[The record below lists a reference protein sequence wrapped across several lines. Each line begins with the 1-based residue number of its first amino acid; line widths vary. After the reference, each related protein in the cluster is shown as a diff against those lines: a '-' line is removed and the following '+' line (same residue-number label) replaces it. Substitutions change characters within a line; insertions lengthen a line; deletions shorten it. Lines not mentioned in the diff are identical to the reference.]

1 MKCRNCGQ
9 KLSKE
14 DAFCGNCGTPVPARS
29 SRKGLYIAISLIV
42 ILTATAG
49 IGLAIKLHSD
59 SSEEIKTDL
68 PAESEQTTEG
78 DNEAAANNE
87 AESDKDAAGDTD
99 PSDSPTD
106 NRADADSPF
115 TIDPSS
121 DADYTAILDPSEY
134 KFYASQIPDFNFWY
148 PQNFYNHVSYSTE
161 PYETSMGTNEE
172 TIIFTAEDTSQL
184 RFLAIR
190 RTDSLDLDTMAKTI
204 YTSELGLLTSSEV
217 IINDVKDHSGKIIV
231 TGWDKQYPDNTVY
244 SLTRVTNDYILQMK
258 VLFPSYTAAEDEHQK
273 GYLTETY
280 YRMCGFSDADPW
292 RSYAEYLSEV
302 Q

>member
-1 MKCRNCGQ
+1 MIFKELLRERGNKMKCRNCGQ
-9 KLSKE
+9 KLSKG

-29 SRKGLYIAISLIV
+29 SRKGLYIAIGLIV
-42 ILTATAG
+42 ILIAAAG

-59 SSEEIKTDL
+59 SSEEIKTEL
-68 PAESEQTTEG
+68 PAESE
-78 DNEAAANNE
+78 A
-87 AESDKDAAGDTD
+87 
-99 PSDSPTD
+99 D

-115 TIDPSS
+115 TIDPNS

-148 PQNFYNHVSYSTE
+148 PQNFYNHVSYSTD

-190 RTDSLDLDTMAKTI
+190 RTDSLDLDTMAKAI

-217 IINDVKDHSGKIIV
+217 IINDVKDHSGKVIV

-244 SLTRVTNDYILQMK
+244 SLTRVTDDYILQMK
-258 VLFPSYTAAEDEHQK
+258 VLFPSYTTAEDEHQK

-292 RSYAEYLSEV
+292 RTYAEYLSEV

>member
-1 MKCRNCGQ
+1 MIFKELLRERGNKMKCKNCGQ
-9 KLSKE
+9 KLSKG

-29 SRKGLYIAISLIV
+29 SRKGLYIAIGLIV
-42 ILTATAG
+42 ILIAAAG

-68 PAESEQTTEG
+68 PAESE
-78 DNEAAANNE
+78 A
-87 AESDKDAAGDTD
+87 
-99 PSDSPTD
+99 D

-115 TIDPSS
+115 TIDPNS

-148 PQNFYNHVSYSTE
+148 PQNFYNHVSYSTD

-190 RTDSLDLDTMAKTI
+190 RTDSLDLDTMAKAI

-244 SLTRVTNDYILQMK
+244 SLTRVTDDYILQMK
-258 VLFPSYTAAEDEHQK
+258 VLFPSYTTAEDEHQK

-292 RSYAEYLSEV
+292 RTYAEYLSEV

>member
-1 MKCRNCGQ
+1 MIFKELLRERGNKMKCRNCGQ
-9 KLSKE
+9 KLSKG

-29 SRKGLYIAISLIV
+29 SRKGLYIAIGLIV
-42 ILTATAG
+42 ILIAAAG

-59 SSEEIKTDL
+59 SSEEIKTEL
-68 PAESEQTTEG
+68 PAESE
-78 DNEAAANNE
+78 A
-87 AESDKDAAGDTD
+87 
-99 PSDSPTD
+99 D

-115 TIDPSS
+115 TIDPNS

-148 PQNFYNHVSYSTE
+148 PQNFYNHVSYSTD

-190 RTDSLDLDTMAKTI
+190 RTDSLDLDTMAKNI

-244 SLTRVTNDYILQMK
+244 SLTRVTDDYILQMK
-258 VLFPSYTAAEDEHQK
+258 VLFPSYTTAEDEHQK

-292 RSYAEYLSEV
+292 RTYAEYLSEV

>member
-1 MKCRNCGQ
+1 MIFKVFLRERGNKMKCRNCGQ
-9 KLSKE
+9 KLSKG

-29 SRKGLYIAISLIV
+29 SRKGLYIMIGLIV
-42 ILTATAG
+42 ILIAAAG
-49 IGLAIKLHSD
+49 IGLAVKLHSD

-68 PAESEQTTEG
+68 PAESE
-78 DNEAAANNE
+78 A
-87 AESDKDAAGDTD
+87 
-99 PSDSPTD
+99 D

-115 TIDPSS
+115 TIDPNN

-148 PQNFYNHVSYSTE
+148 PQNFYNHVSYSTD

-244 SLTRVTNDYILQMK
+244 SLTRVTDDYILQMK
-258 VLFPSYTAAEDEHQK
+258 VLFPSYTTAEDEHQK

>member
-1 MKCRNCGQ
+1 MIFKELLRERGNKMKCRNCGQ
-9 KLSKE
+9 KLSKG

-29 SRKGLYIAISLIV
+29 SRKGLYIAIGLIV
-42 ILTATAG
+42 ILIAAAG

-59 SSEEIKTDL
+59 SSEEIKTEL
-68 PAESEQTTEG
+68 PAESE
-78 DNEAAANNE
+78 A
-87 AESDKDAAGDTD
+87 
-99 PSDSPTD
+99 D

-115 TIDPSS
+115 TIDPNS

-148 PQNFYNHVSYSTE
+148 PQNFYNHVSYSTD

-244 SLTRVTNDYILQMK
+244 SLTRVTDDYILQMK
-258 VLFPSYTAAEDEHQK
+258 VLFPSYTTAEDEHQK

-292 RSYAEYLSEV
+292 RTYAEYLSEV

>member
-1 MKCRNCGQ
+1 MIFKELLRERGNKMKCRNCGQ
-9 KLSKE
+9 KLSKG

-29 SRKGLYIAISLIV
+29 SRKGLYIAIGLIV
-42 ILTATAG
+42 ILIAAAG

-59 SSEEIKTDL
+59 SSEEIKTEL
-68 PAESEQTTEG
+68 PAESE
-78 DNEAAANNE
+78 A
-87 AESDKDAAGDTD
+87 
-99 PSDSPTD
+99 D

-115 TIDPSS
+115 TIDPNS

-148 PQNFYNHVSYSTE
+148 PQNFYNHVSYSTD

-190 RTDSLDLDTMAKTI
+190 RTDSLDLDTMAKAI

-244 SLTRVTNDYILQMK
+244 SLTRVTDDYILQMK
-258 VLFPSYTAAEDEHQK
+258 VLFPSYTTAEDEHQK

-292 RSYAEYLSEV
+292 RTYAEYLSEV

>member
-9 KLSKE
+9 KLSKG

-42 ILTATAG
+42 ILIAAAG
-49 IGLAIKLHSD
+49 IGLAVKLHSD
-59 SSEEIKTDL
+59 SSEEIKTEL
-68 PAESEQTTEG
+68 PAESEHTTE
-78 DNEAAANNE
+78 A
-87 AESDKDAAGDTD
+87 
-99 PSDSPTD
+99 D

-115 TIDPSS
+115 TIDPNS

-148 PQNFYNHVSYSTE
+148 PQNFYNHVSYSTD

-190 RTDSLDLDTMAKTI
+190 RTDSLDLDTMAKAI

-244 SLTRVTNDYILQMK
+244 SLTRVTDDYILQMK
-258 VLFPSYTAAEDEHQK
+258 VLFPSYTTAEDEHQK

-292 RSYAEYLSEV
+292 RTYEEYLSEV

>member
-1 MKCRNCGQ
+1 MIFKELLRERGNKMKCRNCGQ
-9 KLSKE
+9 KLSKG

-29 SRKGLYIAISLIV
+29 SRKGLYIAIGLIV
-42 ILTATAG
+42 ILIAAAG

-59 SSEEIKTDL
+59 SSEEIKTEL
-68 PAESEQTTEG
+68 PAESE
-78 DNEAAANNE
+78 A
-87 AESDKDAAGDTD
+87 
-99 PSDSPTD
+99 D

-115 TIDPSS
+115 TIDPNSG
-121 DADYTAILDPSEY
+121 ADYTAILDPSEY

-148 PQNFYNHVSYSTE
+148 PQNFYNHVSYSTD

-190 RTDSLDLDTMAKTI
+190 RTDSLDLDTMAKAI

-244 SLTRVTNDYILQMK
+244 SLTRVTDDYILQMK
-258 VLFPSYTAAEDEHQK
+258 VLFPSYTTAEDEHQK

-292 RSYAEYLSEV
+292 RTYAEYLSEV

>member
-1 MKCRNCGQ
+1 MKCKNCGQ
-9 KLSKE
+9 KLSKG

-29 SRKGLYIAISLIV
+29 SRKGLYIAIGLIV
-42 ILTATAG
+42 ILIAAAG

-59 SSEEIKTDL
+59 SSEEIKTEL
-68 PAESEQTTEG
+68 PAESE
-78 DNEAAANNE
+78 A
-87 AESDKDAAGDTD
+87 
-99 PSDSPTD
+99 D

-115 TIDPSS
+115 TIDPNS

-148 PQNFYNHVSYSTE
+148 PQNFYNHVSYSTD

-217 IINDVKDHSGKIIV
+217 IINDVKDYSGKVIV

-244 SLTRVTNDYILQMK
+244 SLTRVTDDYILQMK
-258 VLFPSYTAAEDEHQK
+258 VLFPSYTTAEDEHQK

-292 RSYAEYLSEV
+292 RTYAEYLSEV

>member
-1 MKCRNCGQ
+1 MIFKELLRERGNKMKCKNCGQ
-9 KLSKE
+9 KLSKG

-29 SRKGLYIAISLIV
+29 SRKGLYIAIGLIV
-42 ILTATAG
+42 ILIAAAG

-59 SSEEIKTDL
+59 SSEEIKTEL
-68 PAESEQTTEG
+68 PAESE
-78 DNEAAANNE
+78 A
-87 AESDKDAAGDTD
+87 
-99 PSDSPTD
+99 D

-115 TIDPSS
+115 TIDPNS

-148 PQNFYNHVSYSTE
+148 PQNFYNHVSYSTD

-217 IINDVKDHSGKIIV
+217 IINDVKDHSGKVIV

-244 SLTRVTNDYILQMK
+244 SLTRVTDDYILQMK
-258 VLFPSYTAAEDEHQK
+258 VLFPSYTTAEDEHQK

-292 RSYAEYLSEV
+292 RTYAEYLSEV

>member
-9 KLSKE
+9 KLSKG

-29 SRKGLYIAISLIV
+29 SRKWLYIAIGLIV
-42 ILTATAG
+42 ILIAAAG

-59 SSEEIKTDL
+59 SSEEIKTEL
-68 PAESEQTTEG
+68 PAESE
-78 DNEAAANNE
+78 A
-87 AESDKDAAGDTD
+87 
-99 PSDSPTD
+99 D

-115 TIDPSS
+115 TIDPNS

-148 PQNFYNHVSYSTE
+148 PQNFYNHVSYSTD

-190 RTDSLDLDTMAKTI
+190 RTDSLDLDTMAKNI

-244 SLTRVTNDYILQMK
+244 SLTRVTDDYILQMK
-258 VLFPSYTAAEDEHQK
+258 VLFPSYTTAEDEHQK

-292 RSYAEYLSEV
+292 RTYAEYLSEV

>member
-9 KLSKE
+9 KLSKG

-29 SRKGLYIAISLIV
+29 SRKGLYIAIGLIV
-42 ILTATAG
+42 ILIAAAG

-59 SSEEIKTDL
+59 SSEEIKTEL
-68 PAESEQTTEG
+68 PAESE
-78 DNEAAANNE
+78 A
-87 AESDKDAAGDTD
+87 
-99 PSDSPTD
+99 D

-115 TIDPSS
+115 TIDPNS

-148 PQNFYNHVSYSTE
+148 PQNFYNHVSYSTD

-190 RTDSLDLDTMAKTI
+190 RTDSLDLDTMAKAI

-244 SLTRVTNDYILQMK
+244 SLTRVTDDYILQMK
-258 VLFPSYTAAEDEHQK
+258 VLFPSYTTAEDEHQK